1 MQEQT
6 RPQEQGLWLL
16 VVLGTLLGF
25 ASISTDLYLPAL
37 PRMAEALQAEQS
49 ALELTVSGYLMGF
62 SAGQL
67 LWGPISDRYGRRG
80 PMAAGLV
87 IFVLGAAGCALSTTA
102 GQLILWRVVQALGAS
117 AGVVLARAMVRD
129 LYDRNRAARVLSTL
143 MTVMAVAPLMG
154 PTVGGQILRVAD
166 WPAIFWTL
174 VAIGLATLLALTTIP
189 ETLPRD
195 RRTAEPMGQAL
206 AGYGGLLGNHR
217 LMGYAAAGGFYFVG
231 VFAYVAGTPFAFI
244 SYHGLS
250 SQLYGLLRRRDRGAH
265 GHEPRQLAAGDAG
278 GQRPDAVGRLSRSG
292 GERPPRGARGGDRP
306 GRDRESGRGP
316 IPVRRYERLYQRQH
330 GLRRAG
336 ERVGARRRG
345 VCPRGSGP
353 VWRWRPRVGARWCLR
368 RWHSVAAGLG
378 RGSVRPWHLGERS
391 LGPPVASLM
400 TVPTLVQK
408 SDLCTARPTLVCKAL
423 LDRKPRVVEYTLEA

>member
-6 RPQEQGLWLL
+6 PSQEQDPRLL

-37 PRMAEALQAEQS
+37 PRMAEALGAEQS
-49 ALELTVSGYLMGF
+49 ALELTVSGYLVGF

-67 LWGPISDRYGRRG
+67 LWGPVSDRYGRRS
-80 PMAAGLV
+80 PVAVGLI

-129 LYDRNRAARVLSTL
+129 LYSRDRAARVLSTL
-143 MTVMAVAPLMG
+143 MTVMAVAPLVG
-154 PTVGGQILRVAD
+154 PTVGSQILRVAD

-206 AGYGGLLGNHR
+206 AGYGELLGNHR

-250 SQLYGLLRRRDRGAH
+250 PQLYGLIF
-265 GHEPRQLAAGDAG
+265 AAGIVGPMVTNLVNSRLVMRVGSDWMLWVGSLGAAASGLLVALVARTGLGGIGGLAG
-278 GQRPDAVGRLSRSG
+278 ALFLFVAMNGFINANMVSG
-292 GERPPRGARGGDRP
+292 ALASVLG
-306 GRDRESGRGP
+306 
-316 IPVRRYERLYQRQH
+316 
-330 GLRRAG
+330 
-336 ERVGARRRG
+336 RVGAA
-345 VCPRGSGP
+345 SAL
-353 VWRWRPRVGARWCLR
+353 VGAIQYGGGVLGSALVGAFADGTPWPLG
-368 RWHSVAAGLG
+368 WVVALSGLG
-378 RGSVRPWHLGERS
+378 TL
-391 LGPPVASLM
+391 AS
-400 TVPTLVQK
+400 
-408 SDLCTARPTLVCKAL
+408 AL
-423 LDRKPRVVEYTLEA
+423 LALRSRHS

>member
-1 MQEQT
+1 MQDQTPSQEQDP
-6 RPQEQGLWLL
+6 RLL

-37 PRMAEALQAEQS
+37 PRMAEALGAEQS
-49 ALELTVSGYLMGF
+49 ALELTVSGYLVGF

-67 LWGPISDRYGRRG
+67 LWGPISDRYGRRS
-80 PMAAGLV
+80 PVAVGLV

-129 LYDRNRAARVLSTL
+129 LYSRDRAARVLSTL
-143 MTVMAVAPLMG
+143 MTVMAVAPLVG

-206 AGYGGLLGNHR
+206 AGYGELLGNHR

-250 SQLYGLLRRRDRGAH
+250 PQLYGLIF
-265 GHEPRQLAAGDAG
+265 AAGIVGPMVTNLVNSRLVMRVGSDWMLWVGSLGAAASGLLVALVARTGLGGIGGLAG
-278 GQRPDAVGRLSRSG
+278 ALFLFVAMNGFINANMVSG
-292 GERPPRGARGGDRP
+292 ALASVLG
-306 GRDRESGRGP
+306 
-316 IPVRRYERLYQRQH
+316 
-330 GLRRAG
+330 
-336 ERVGARRRG
+336 RVGAA
-345 VCPRGSGP
+345 SAL
-353 VWRWRPRVGARWCLR
+353 VGAIQYGGGVLGSALVGAFADGTPWPLG
-368 RWHSVAAGLG
+368 WVVALSGLG
-378 RGSVRPWHLGERS
+378 TL
-391 LGPPVASLM
+391 AS
-400 TVPTLVQK
+400 
-408 SDLCTARPTLVCKAL
+408 AL
-423 LDRKPRVVEYTLEA
+423 LALRSRHS

>member
-6 RPQEQGLWLL
+6 PSQEQDPRLL

-37 PRMAEALQAEQS
+37 PRMAEALGAEQS
-49 ALELTVSGYLMGF
+49 ALELTVSGYLVGF

-67 LWGPISDRYGRRG
+67 LWGPISDRYGRRS
-80 PMAAGLV
+80 PVAVGLV
-87 IFVLGAAGCALSTTA
+87 IFALGAAGCALSTTA

-129 LYDRNRAARVLSTL
+129 LYSRDRAARVLSTL
-143 MTVMAVAPLMG
+143 MTVMAVAPLVG

-206 AGYGGLLGNHR
+206 AGYGELLGNHR

-250 SQLYGLLRRRDRGAH
+250 PQLYGLIF
-265 GHEPRQLAAGDAG
+265 AAGIVGPMVTNLVNSRLVMRVGSDWMLWVGSLGAAASGLLVALVARTGLGGIGGLAG
-278 GQRPDAVGRLSRSG
+278 ALFLFVAMNGFINANMVSG
-292 GERPPRGARGGDRP
+292 ALASVLG
-306 GRDRESGRGP
+306 
-316 IPVRRYERLYQRQH
+316 
-330 GLRRAG
+330 
-336 ERVGARRRG
+336 RVGAA
-345 VCPRGSGP
+345 SAL
-353 VWRWRPRVGARWCLR
+353 VGAIQYGGGVLGSALVGAFADGTPWPLG
-368 RWHSVAAGLG
+368 WVVALSGLG
-378 RGSVRPWHLGERS
+378 TL
-391 LGPPVASLM
+391 AS
-400 TVPTLVQK
+400 
-408 SDLCTARPTLVCKAL
+408 AL
-423 LDRKPRVVEYTLEA
+423 LALRSRHS